1 MYRSRRTNRAF
12 TLIELMVVIA
22 IIALLITIALPAF
35 SKVREEAKKTETR
48 AMFAA
53 IDTGQETFRGETAIG
68 GDYIPSASDSQYDPV
83 GPPPNAYNAIFNP
96 RSTTPGGAPQ
106 RMTSLPGISLL
117 VYGLLGADLNGT
129 AGFRDINGNRFWYD
143 DFGNN
148 YAGATPPP
156 PMPNMPAPNG
166 LYSIHTASP
175 NAGQPVFPR
184 YGRLVGDQIAKR
196 VDTFQHL
203 TETRRII
210 NGESV
215 LMDSGN
221 AMQMRG
227 QALLV
232 DPWDHPILYYRA
244 KRTAKVML
252 TGMPASGGIGGG
264 GGVAGVT
271 PGIYDQRDNMLITGI
286 IPGMGSPPGIP
297 AWHGMDFG
305 GGEVVASGEYHRI
318 TKYKFAEALYGMGA
332 SMSVVDDP
340 PFNNTLAQFIWDKKG
355 HSKLA
360 SQNVQP
366 LNLPVRPDSYL
377 LISAGPDAIFGT
389 ADDVVNWDR
398 Q

>member
-68 GDYIPSASDSQYDPV
+68 GDYIPSASDSLLDTTFT
-83 GPPPNAYNAIFNP
+83 PPHYGALANP
-96 RSTTPGGAPQ
+96 RSITTA
-106 RMTSLPGISLL
+106 TSMVIEHVPGISLL

-129 AGFRDINGNRFWYD
+129 AGFRDLNGNRVWYD

-148 YAGATPPP
+148 YAAVPPAG
-156 PMPNMPAPNG
+156 MSNG
-166 LYSIHTASP
+166 LYSIYPAGAAGG
-175 NAGQPVFPR
+175 NAGQSVHPR

-196 VDTFQHL
+196 VDTFKHL
-203 TETRRII
+203 TDERRIL
-210 NGESV
+210 NGEAV
-215 LMDSGN
+215 LTDSGFFVPMGN
-221 AMQMRG
+221 
-227 QALLV
+227 QATLV
-232 DPWDHPILYYRA
+232 DPWDHPMLYYRA
-244 KRTAKVML
+244 KRTAKYMV
-252 TGMPASGGIGGG
+252 TGMPTGLGG
-264 GGVAGVT
+264 GGVGVQ
-271 PGIYDQRDNMLITGI
+271 PGTYDQRDNILITGFV
-286 IPGMGSPPGIP
+286 PGTGVPPGTP
-297 AWHGMDFG
+297 TWHGMDFG
-305 GGEVVASGEYHRI
+305 GGLVLASGEYHHI
-318 TKYKFAEALYGMGA
+318 TKYAFADALYA
-332 SMSVVDDP
+332 TDAVDT
-340 PFNNTLAQFIWDKKG
+340 NNAKFKDTFTRYIWDKKG
-355 HSKLA
+355 HNVLA
-360 SQNVQP
+360 ALNVQP